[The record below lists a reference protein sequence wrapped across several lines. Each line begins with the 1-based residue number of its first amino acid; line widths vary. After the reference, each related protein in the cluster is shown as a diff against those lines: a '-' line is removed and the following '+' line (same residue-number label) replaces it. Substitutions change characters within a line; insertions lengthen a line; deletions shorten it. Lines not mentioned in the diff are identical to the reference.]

1 MGGPQT
7 IGAGMIEHGC
17 AMARPY
23 TRASWQFTEIDSI
36 DQLD

>member
-7 IGAGMIEHGC
+7 IGAGTIERGR

-23 TRASWQFTEIDSI
+23 TRASRQFTEIDSI